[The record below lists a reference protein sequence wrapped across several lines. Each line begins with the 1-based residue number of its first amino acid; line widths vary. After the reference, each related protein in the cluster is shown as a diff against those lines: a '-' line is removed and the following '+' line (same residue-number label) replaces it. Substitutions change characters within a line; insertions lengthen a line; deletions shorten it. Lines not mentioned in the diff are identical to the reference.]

1 MNNKVLT
8 WPLSQPLL
16 KPQPPF
22 SVNIKLKVNQQKLL
36 HFSMEKDPCENYITW
51 PNGICFWLENLKI
64 LLKTYKHWNWWKKCT
79 SDNFVIRIKIHN
91 IDSSTSGKDT
101 YSFANVFSL
110 MISRVISYSHG

>member
-1 MNNKVLT
+1 MHEHCPKTDTDDWNHKIFHLNLGSYKGGGGVNNKVLT

-36 HFSMEKDPCENYITW
+36 HFSMEKDPCETYITW

-64 LLKTYKHWNWWKKCT
+64 LLKTYKHCMEL
-79 SDNFVIRIKIHN
+79 VEEMHQ
-91 IDSSTSGKDT
+91 
-101 YSFANVFSL
+101 
-110 MISRVISYSHG
+110 